1 MQVEKK
7 KSNGICWHCVLLVVA
22 LLLLAGL
29 LVYAA
34 LREKPSVS
42 DVTGPVDKELAA
54 LHEFP
59 PMEFADSLYYEK
71 AVATYENDAPKDVYY
86 YEKDSLGMPTNKR
99 VHETHYYPG
108 KVKYIDGNLSEG
120 ANRDG
125 LWYAYHKNG
134 NVQTMAHYKNGKEDG
149 RYTVY
154 YENGNVRYTGFYK
167 DGKRVGEWKFYNEE
181 EKLVHTK
188 EFGTINN

>member
-1 MQVEKK
+1 MQLKEKRPK
-7 KSNGICWHCVLLVVA
+7 GICWHCVLLVVA

-34 LREKPSVS
+34 LREKPVLQNALA
-42 DVTGPVDKELAA
+42 PVDPDLAA

-59 PMEFADSLYYEK
+59 SIDFADSLYYEK
-71 AVATYENDAPKDVYY
+71 TVASYEGEEPKDVYY
-86 YEKDSLGMPTNKR
+86 YEKDSLGMPTTKK
-99 VHETHYYPG
+99 VHESHYYPG
-108 KVKYIDGNLSEG
+108 KVLFIDGNLSEG

-167 DGKRVGEWKFYNEE
+167 DGKRVGEWKFYDEE
-181 EKLVHTK
+181 EKLMHTK
-188 EFGTINN
+188 NFDNK